1 MKESQGKTVYL
12 RDYRAPDY
20 LIDETQLV
28 FELHE
33 DYTLVSS
40 RLRMRRNPAASPGPA
55 PLVLDG
61 KHLLLQEVKLDGR
74 TLESSAYELDDE
86 HLTLA
91 TVPGQFT
98 LECRTLI
105 KPQENTSL
113 EGLYKS
119 RVMFCTQCEAEGF
132 RKITYYLDRPDV
144 LSSFTTRIEAD
155 KAKYPV
161 LLSNG
166 NLIASGEL
174 GAGRHFATWQDPFK
188 KPCYLFALV
197 AGDLKV
203 VKDTFTTCTGREVD
217 LRIYVEAKDFDKC
230 DFAMVSLKKAMRWDE
245 EVYGREY
252 DLDIF
257 MIVAVDDFNMGAMEN
272 KGLNIFNSSAV
283 LAKPETSTDMAFQ
296 RIESI
301 VAHEY
306 FHNWS
311 GNRVTCRDWFQLS
324 LKEGFTVY
332 RDAEFSAD
340 MGSRAVNRIEDVGL
354 LRTVQ
359 FAEDS
364 GPMAHSVRPESYME
378 ISNFYTVTIYEKGSE
393 VVRMIANLLGRDL
406 FRKGTDLYFSRFDG
420 MAVTTEDFVRTMEEV
435 SGIDLKQ
442 FRRWYSQ
449 AGTPQLDISRHYEP
463 KDRRYTLTVKQS
475 CPATPRQPV
484 KEPFFIPLTVGLL
497 DSKGKELPLQ
507 LGGTDKPETSKVL
520 RVTEAEQQF
529 TFVNVPEE
537 PVPALLRGFSA
548 PVKLR
553 MDYNRDELMFLMSH
567 DSDGFVRW
575 EAAQQLG
582 LQVIQEGLE
591 ARQAGRTLTV
601 DPRLVTAC
609 RTVLEA
615 SLEDATIDK
624 AMVAN
629 LLLLPSEAYISELAT
644 VIDVDGIHQ
653 VREHVR
659 RHLARELGALFG
671 KVYAAN
677 LSNAVYRY
685 EAADIAVRSLK
696 NTALNYLMLLDDQRW
711 FDAAKA
717 QYATANNMTDAMA
730 GLRALVNNPSAL
742 TRELTETLLN
752 DFYAKWKH
760 EALVVEQWLALQSAA
775 PVPGNLPK
783 VKALIAH
790 EAFDLRNPNKIRSV
804 IGAFCNANAVGF
816 HADNGE
822 GYRFL
827 ADYVILLNRS
837 NPQIASRQLTPLTRW
852 RKYDPKRQELMK
864 AELRRVMAEENL
876 SKDVFEIL
884 SKSLQEQ

>member
-1 MKESQGKTVYL
+1 
-12 RDYRAPDY
+12 YRVPDY

-28 FELHE
+28 FELFE

-40 RLRMRRNPAASPGPA
+40 RLRMRRNPAAGA
-55 PLVLDG
+55 GRAALVLDG
-61 KHLLLQEVKLDGR
+61 NQLALEEVKLDGR
-74 TLESSAYELDDE
+74 LLAPPAYELDDD
-86 HLTLA
+86 HLTLHD
-91 TVPGQFT
+91 VPAAFT
-98 LECRTLI
+98 LECRTRI

-144 LSSFTTRIEAD
+144 LACFTTRIEAER
-155 KAKYPV
+155 AKYPV

-166 NLIASGEL
+166 NLIASGDL
-174 GAGRHFATWQDPFK
+174 GGGRHFATWQDPFK

-197 AGDLKV
+197 AGDLQV
-203 VKDTFTTCTGREVD
+203 QTDSFTTCSGRKVD
-217 LRIYVEAKDFDKC
+217 LRIYVEAKDIDKC
-230 DFAMVSLKKAMRWDE
+230 DFAMGALKRSMKWDE

-301 VAHEY
+301 VGHEY

-378 ISNFYTVTIYEKGSE
+378 ISNFYTVTIYEKGAE
-393 VVRMIANLLGRDL
+393 VVRMMANLLGKEL
-406 FRKGTDLYFSRFDG
+406 FRKATDLYFSRFDG
-420 MAVTTEDFVRTMEEV
+420 MAVTTEDFVRCMEEA
-435 SGIDLKQ
+435 SGIDLAQ
-442 FRRWYSQ
+442 FRRWYTQ
-449 AGTPQLDISRHYEP
+449 AGTPQLTIARHYEP
-463 KDRRYTLTVKQS
+463 KDRRYTLTVRQY
-475 CPATPRQPV
+475 CPPTPRQPL
-484 KEPFFIPLTVGLL
+484 KEPFFIPVAMALL
-497 DSKGKELPLQ
+497 DSKGNEIPLQ
-507 LGGTDKPETSKVL
+507 LGAGDRPEDSKVL

-529 TFVNVPEE
+529 TFINVPEE

-548 PVKLR
+548 PVKLAI
-553 MDYNRDELMFLMSH
+553 DYTRDELMFLMSH
-567 DSDGFVRW
+567 DRDGFVRW

-582 LQVIQEGLE
+582 LQVIHEGLA
-591 ARQAGRTLTV
+591 ARSAGKPFTV
-601 DPRLVTAC
+601 DPRLVTAY
-609 RTVLEA
+609 RAVLQA
-615 SLEDATIDK
+615 SLDEAGIDK

-629 LLLLPSEAYISELAT
+629 LLLLPSEAYIAELAS
-644 VIDVDGIHQ
+644 VIDVDGIHD
-653 VREHVR
+653 VREQVR
-659 RHLARELGALFG
+659 RHLASELGDLFG
-671 KVYAAN
+671 RVYAAN
-677 LSNAVYRY
+677 ASDAPYVYDAISVARR
-685 EAADIAVRSLK
+685 ALK
-696 NTALNYLMLLDDQRW
+696 NTVLNYLMLLDDPQWIAAAQR
-711 FDAAKA
+711 
-717 QYATANNMTDAMA
+717 QYETANNMTDAMA
-730 GLRALVNNPSAL
+730 GLRAFVNNPSPKTAG
-742 TRELTETLLN
+742 LTERLLA
-752 DFYAKWKH
+752 DFYAKWKG
-760 EALVVEQWLALQSAA
+760 ETLVVEQWLSLQSAA
-775 PVPGNLPK
+775 PVPGNLPR
-783 VKALIAH
+783 VLALTKH
-790 EAFDLRNPNKIRSV
+790 EAFDLRNPNKVRSV

-816 HADNGE
+816 HAANGE

-827 ADYVILLNRS
+827 ADHVILLNRS
-837 NPQIASRQLTPLTRW
+837 NPQIAARQLTPLTRW
-852 RKYDPKRQELMK
+852 RKYDAQRQELMK
-864 AELRRVMAEENL
+864 AELRRIMAQENL
-876 SKDVFEIL
+876 SKDVYEVL
-884 SKSLQEQ
+884 SKSLQDA

>member
-1 MKESQGKTVYL
+1 MKESQGKTVWL
-12 RDYRAPDY
+12 RDYRVPDY

-33 DYTLVSS
+33 DHTLVSS
-40 RLRMRRNPAASPGPA
+40 RLRMRRNPAAGAGRA

-61 KHLLLQEVKLDGR
+61 KQLQLIELKVDGN
-74 TLESSAYELDDE
+74 TLQAPAYEVDDE
-86 HLTLA
+86 HLT
-91 TVPGQFT
+91 VPSVPAQFV

-105 KPQENTSL
+105 KPQDNTSL

-144 LSSFTTRIEAD
+144 LSSFTTRIEAERD
-155 KAKYPV
+155 KYPV

-166 NLIASGEL
+166 NLIASGDL
-174 GAGRHFATWQDPFK
+174 GGGRHFATWQDPFK

-197 AGDLKV
+197 AGDLKMV
-203 VKDTFTTCTGREVD
+203 ADTFTTCSGRKVD

-230 DFAMVSLKKAMRWDE
+230 AFAMVSLKKAMRWDE

-252 DLDIF
+252 DLDVF

-378 ISNFYTVTIYEKGSE
+378 ISNFYTVTIYEKGAE
-393 VVRMIANLLGRDL
+393 VVRMIANLLGKAL

-420 MAVTTEDFVRTMEEV
+420 MAVTTEDFVRCMEEV
-435 SGIDLKQ
+435 SGIDLTQ
-442 FRRWYSQ
+442 FRRWYTQ
-449 AGTPQLDISRHYEP
+449 AGTPQLDVTRHYEP
-463 KDRRYTLTVKQS
+463 KERRYTLTVKQQ
-475 CPATPRQPV
+475 CPPTPRQPV
-484 KEPFFIPLTVGLL
+484 KEPFFVPLTVGLL
-497 DSKGKELPLQ
+497 DGKGKEMPLQ
-507 LGGTDKPETSKVL
+507 LGGNDQPANSKVL

-553 MDYNRDELMFLMSH
+553 IDYTRDELTFLMSH
-567 DSDGFVRW
+567 ESDGFVRW

-582 LQVIQEGLE
+582 LQVIHQGLE
-591 ARQAGRTLTV
+591 ARAMGKAFAV
-601 DPRLVTAC
+601 DQRLVSAY
-609 RTVLEA
+609 RSLLQA
-615 SLEDATIDK
+615 SLDDPLFDK

-629 LLLLPSEAYISELAT
+629 LLLLPSEAYISELASE
-644 VIDVDGIHQ
+644 IDVDGIHQ
-653 VREHVR
+653 VREQVR
-659 RHLARELGALFG
+659 RHLAHELQDLLG
-671 KVYAAN
+671 
-677 LSNAVYRY
+677 AVYRDNESN
-685 EAADIAVRSLK
+685 EAYVYDAGPVARRSLK
-696 NTALNYLMLLDDQRW
+696 NTVLNYLMLLDSTEWFTVAQR
-711 FDAAKA
+711 
-717 QYATANNMTDAMA
+717 QYEGANNMTDAMA
-730 GLRALVNNPSAL
+730 GLRALVNNPSRATTAL
-742 TRELTETLLN
+742 TENLLA
-752 DFYAKWKH
+752 DFYRKWKH
-760 EALVVEQWLALQSAA
+760 ETLVVEQWLALQSAA

-783 VKALIAH
+783 VKALIEH
-790 EAFDLRNPNKIRSV
+790 EAFDLRNPNKIRCV
-804 IGAFCNANAVGF
+804 IGAFCNSNAVGF
-816 HADNGE
+816 HAANGE

-827 ADYVILLNRS
+827 ADHIILLNRS

-852 RKYDPKRQELMK
+852 RKYDQQRQELMK
-864 AELRRVMAEENL
+864 AELRRIMAEDNV
-876 SKDVFEIL
+876 SKDVYEVL
-884 SKSLQEQ
+884 SKSLQP

>member
-1 MKESQGKTVYL
+1 MKESQGKTVWL
-12 RDYRAPDY
+12 RDYRVPDY

-40 RLRMRRNPAASPGPA
+40 RLRMRRNPAAPAGRA

-61 KHLLLQEVKLDGR
+61 KQLVLEEVKLDGSA
-74 TLESSAYELDDE
+74 LAASAYELDDE
-86 HLTLA
+86 HLTIA
-91 TVPGQFT
+91 SVPAQFT
-98 LECRTLI
+98 LECRTRI

-144 LSSFTTRIEAD
+144 LSSFTTRVEAD
-155 KAKYPV
+155 RAKYPV

-166 NLIASGEL
+166 NLIASGDL
-174 GAGRHFATWQDPFK
+174 GSGRHFATWQDPFK

-203 VKDTFTTCTGREVD
+203 VTDTFTTCTGRNID

-230 DFAMVSLKKAMRWDE
+230 DFAMGALKRAMRWDE

-301 VAHEY
+301 VGHEY

-332 RDAEFSAD
+332 RDSEFSAD

-393 VVRMIANLLGRDL
+393 VVRMIANLLGKNL

-420 MAVTTEDFVRTMEEV
+420 MAVTTEDFVKCMEEV
-435 SGIDLKQ
+435 SGIDLTQ
-442 FRRWYSQ
+442 FRRWYTQ
-449 AGTPQLDISRHYEP
+449 AGTPQLDIARHYEP
-463 KDRRYTLTVKQS
+463 KERRYTLTVRQS
-475 CPATPRQPV
+475 CPPTPRQPT
-484 KEPFFIPLTVGLL
+484 KEPFFIPVTVGLL

-507 LGGTDKPETSKVL
+507 LGGADTPETSKVL
-520 RVTEAEQQF
+520 RVTEPEQKF
-529 TFVNVPEE
+529 TFNNVPEE

-553 MDYNRDELMFLMSH
+553 IDYTRDELMFLMSH

-582 LQVIQEGLE
+582 LQVINEGLE
-591 ARQAGRTLTV
+591 ARKAGKPFSV
-601 DPRLVTAC
+601 DPRLVSAY
-609 RTVLEA
+609 RSVLQA
-615 SLEDATIDK
+615 SLDDPFFDK

-629 LLLLPSEAYISELAT
+629 LLLLPSEAYIAELSA

-653 VREHVR
+653 VREQVR
-659 RHLARELGALFG
+659 KHLARELKELFG
-671 KVYAAN
+671 R
-677 LSNAVYRY
+677 VYRENQST
-685 EAADIAVRSLK
+685 EAYVYDAGPVARRSVK
-696 NTALNYLMLLDDQRW
+696 NTVLNYLMTLEEEEW
-711 FDAAKA
+711 FAAARK
-717 QYATANNMTDAMA
+717 QYETANNMTDAMA
-730 GLRALVNNPSAL
+730 GLRAFVNNPSPKTTDL
-742 TRELTETLLN
+742 TNKLLG
-752 DFYAKWKH
+752 DFYTKWKN
-760 EALVVEQWLALQSAA
+760 ETLVVEQWLSLQSAA
-775 PVPGNLPK
+775 PVPGNLPR
-783 VKALIAH
+783 VKALIQH
-790 EAFDLRNPNKIRSV
+790 EAFDIRNPNKIRSV

-816 HADNGE
+816 HAENGE

-864 AELRRVMAEENL
+864 AELRRIMAEENV
-876 SKDVFEIL
+876 SKDVYEVL
-884 SKSLQEQ
+884 SKSLQD